1 MIKRDQKGKKR
12 KFNKK
17 KESEFDQKIVD
28 LARVTRVMA
37 GGKRL
42 RFRATIV
49 LGDKRARVGV
59 GVAKGKDVSLAISKA
74 VKIAEKN
81 MINTP
86 IINGTIPCEIKQKFG
101 AARIFLKPA
110 KHGTGIIAGGAVRTV
125 LELSGLQNIV
135 GKIYGSN
142 NKINNVYAAI
152 EALKKLEKLA
162 EIKKDLLDRKN
173 AKIKDNTK
181 NYKNEEIVNI
191 KNPKSKITN
200 SK

>member
-1 MIKRDQKGKKR
+1 MIKKDQKGKKR

-49 LGDKRARVGV
+49 IGDKRARVGV
-59 GVAKGKDVSLAISKA
+59 GIAKGKDVSLAISKA

-86 IINGTIPCEIKQKFG
+86 IIDGTIPCEVKQKFG

-110 KHGTGIIAGGAVRTV
+110 KHGTGIIAGGAIRTV

-152 EALKKLEKLA
+152 EAFKKLEKLV
-162 EIKKDLLDRKN
+162 EIKKDLLNKKN
-173 AKIKDNTK
+173 SKIENRAKLKTENQKNEKDVDTK
-181 NYKNEEIVNI
+181 N
-191 KNPKSKITN
+191 SK
-200 SK
+200 

>member
-1 MIKRDQKGKKR
+1 MIERGQKGKKQ

-17 KESEFDQKIVD
+17 KKSEFDQKIVD

-49 LGDKRARVGV
+49 IGDKRARVGV

-110 KHGTGIIAGGAVRTV
+110 KSGTGIIAGGAVRTV

-135 GKIYGSN
+135 GKIYGSK
-142 NKINNVYAAI
+142 NKINNVYATI
-152 EALKKLEKLA
+152 EALKKLSNLI
-162 EIKKDLLDRKN
+162 EIKKDLIDIKN
-173 AKIKDNTK
+173 AKIENSAKPKIENKRNEKDK
-181 NYKNEEIVNI
+181 Q
-191 KNPKSKITN
+191 
-200 SK
+200 

>member
-1 MIKRDQKGKKR
+1 MITKDQKGKKR

-81 MINTP
+81 MVNTP
-86 IINGTIPCEIKQKFG
+86 IIDGTIPCEIRQKFG

-125 LELSGLQNIV
+125 LELSGLKNVV

-142 NKINNVYAAI
+142 NKINNVYATIKAF
-152 EALKKLEKLA
+152 EKLKNLA
-162 EIKKDLLDRKN
+162 EMKKDILDK
-173 AKIKDNTK
+173 KIVKVENQ
-181 NYKNEEIVNI
+181 KNEKV
-191 KNPKSKITN
+191 KNKDDKD
-200 SK
+200 KE